1 MNAAH
6 PKTSAG
12 ASLGTVPLAEPRGAP
27 DGQHNNEQSQ
37 TCFAKVARMLIAP
50 ARGFVFNADLVAVTR
65 FLEIGTRVASS
76 VR

>member
-1 MNAAH
+1 MAQAALDEGYAL
-6 PKTSAG
+6 TG
-12 ASLGTVPLAEPRGAP
+12 A
-27 DGQHNNEQSQ
+27 
-37 TCFAKVARMLIAP
+37 